1 MIGLGEKPN
10 KLKGFLFF
18 SFFFFFFSLCL
29 EGKEIM
35 LKLKDFLFV
44 YVPVMKHSFSLKYF
58 MGFLSSLPRF

>member
-10 KLKGFLFF
+10 KAEGISFLFF
-18 SFFFFFFSLCL
+18 FLFFSLCL

-35 LKLKDFLFV
+35 LKLKDLLFV

-58 MGFLSSLPRF
+58 MSFLSSLPRF